1 LRQAKE
7 IYFALKNEAAV
18 GNNQFKAQTVAFKKP
33 NPDLSPDPDDIN
45 KTELQIAIGN
55 WWDNQFDNLY
65 KYTKE
70 GSKIDLQKLSDAWA
84 ERIVQLKSVAAVKKV
99 LSEWIYDAKNLE
111 KTMSIED
118 LKTELGNEYSNFLN
132 NTNFKELW
140 ASDKKQHKELTL
152 ADFNEAIQNQL
163 PLAAII
169 IPACVSADANDVPSP
184 ERRN

>member
-1 LRQAKE
+1 MRHFLISISLLCFSNLLFAQNIHTYLLRQAKE
-7 IYFALKNEAAV
+7 IYFALKNEAT
-18 GNNQFKAQTVAFKKP
+18 GDNNQFKAQTVAFKKP
-33 NPDLSPDPDDIN
+33 NPDPDDIN

-84 ERIVQLKSVAAVKKV
+84 GRIVQLKSIAAVKKV

-118 LKTELGNEYSNFLN
+118 LKTELGNEYSNFS
-132 NTNFKELW
+132 E
-140 ASDKKQHKELTL
+140 QHK
-152 ADFNEAIQNQL
+152 F
-163 PLAAII
+163 
-169 IPACVSADANDVPSP
+169 
-184 ERRN
+184 